1 MSFTRPTLAEL
12 IDREQADF
20 ESRLPGADARLPM
33 SNLNVMARVHAGAL
47 HGLYG
52 FQDWISRQIP
62 FDTADYDILVR
73 WASIWEI
80 APKPNSFAVG
90 NLVFTGNDET
100 PIDEGTEVQRADGVA
115 YVTTAAAVVT
125 GTTATVPAVAKVAG
139 TGGNAEAGTKLKVVS
154 TIGGVATDLVVGV
167 GGMTGGADTESPAAL
182 LARFLA
188 LIRQAPHGGAAHDYV
203 AWALEVPGVTRAWV
217 KPGWAGGGTVGIM
230 FMCDDDGGDG
240 DGIPSAEKVAEVQA
254 YIDAR
259 RPVTAE
265 VVVFA
270 PTPKPIAPAILGLKP
285 STDAVKA
292 AVVAELKDLLR
303 REAEPGGV
311 ILASHIREAIS
322 LAAGETDHTLTSPT
336 GNFIPAAH
344 QIATLGVLSWS

>member
-80 APKPNSFAVG
+80 VPKPNSFAVG
-90 NLVFTGNDET
+90 NVVFTGNDDT
-100 PIDEGTEVQRADGVA
+100 PIAEGTEVQRADGVA

-139 TGGNAEAGTKLKVVS
+139 TGGNAVAGTKLKVVS
-154 TIGGVATDLVVGV
+154 TIGGVATDLVVGT
-167 GGMTGGADTESPAAL
+167 GGMTGGADTETAASL
-182 LARFLA
+182 LARLLA
-188 LIRQAPHGGAAHDYV
+188 RIRQAPHGGAAHDYV

-217 KPGWAGGGTVGIM
+217 KPGWGGIGTVGIM
-230 FMCDDDGGDG
+230 FMCDDSGG
-240 DGIPSAEKVAEVQA
+240 DGIPSAETVAEVQA
-254 YIDAR
+254 HIDAR

-265 VVVFA
+265 VMVFA
-270 PTPKPIAPAILGLKP
+270 PTPKPINPAILGLSP
-285 STDAVKA
+285 NTDAVKA
-292 AVVAELKDLLR
+292 AVVAELTDLLR

-311 ILASHIREAIS
+311 ILGSHIREAIS
-322 LAAGETDHTLTSPT
+322 LAAGETDHTLTSPA

-344 QIATLGVLSWS
+344 EIATLGVPSWS

>member
-12 IDREQADF
+12 IEREQADF

-62 FDTADYDILVR
+62 FDTADGDILAR

-80 APKPNSFAVG
+80 YPKPNTFAVG
-90 NLVFTGNDET
+90 NMVFTGNDET

-125 GTTATVPAVAKVAG
+125 GTTATVPARAKVAG
-139 TGGNAEAGTKLKVVS
+139 TGGNAVAGTKLKVVS
-154 TIGGVATDLVVGV
+154 TIGGVATDLVVGA
-167 GGMTGGADTESPAAL
+167 GGMTGGADTETAAAL
-182 LARFLA
+182 LARLLA
-188 LIRQAPHGGAAHDYV
+188 RIRQAPHGGAAHDYV

-217 KPGWAGGGTVGIM
+217 KPGWFGVGTVGIM
-230 FMCDDDGGDG
+230 FMCDDGG
-240 DGIPSAEKVAEVQA
+240 GIPSAEKVAEVQA
-254 YIDAR
+254 HIDAR

-270 PTPKPIAPAILGLKP
+270 PTSKPINPAILGLSP

-292 AVVAELKDLLR
+292 AVVAELTDLLR
-303 REAEPGGV
+303 REAEPGGI
-311 ILASHIREAIS
+311 ILGSHIREAIS
-322 LAAGETDHTLTSPT
+322 LAAGETDHTLTSPA
-336 GNFIPAAH
+336 GNFIPAGNE
-344 QIATLGVLSWS
+344 IATLGVPSWS